1 MEVGVNGQITASATR
16 LVARGKD
23 INIVLA
29 PIHPPQ
35 KTERTVEEKR
45 GRERNVKWLRAKVKW
60 TSLHPLHP
68 NIIIHNLYT
77 ILFTRR
83 NGSTIKNFTSS

>member
-1 MEVGVNGQITASATR
+1 MNGQITVSATR
-16 LVARGKD
+16 LVARGRD
-23 INIVLA
+23 INIVHA

-35 KTERTVEEKR
+35 KAERTVEEKR
-45 GRERNVKWLRAKVKW
+45 GRERNVKWLRAEVKW

-77 ILFTRR
+77 ILFTRK

>member
-1 MEVGVNGQITASATR
+1 MNGQITASATR
-16 LVARGKD
+16 LVARGRD

-45 GRERNVKWLRAKVKW
+45 GRERNVKWLRAEVNW

>member
-1 MEVGVNGQITASATR
+1 MNGQITASATR
-16 LVARGKD
+16 LVARGRD
-23 INIVLA
+23 TNIVLA

-45 GRERNVKWLRAKVKW
+45 GRERNVKWLRAEVKW

>member
-1 MEVGVNGQITASATR
+1 MNGQITASATR
-16 LVARGKD
+16 LVARGRD

-45 GRERNVKWLRAKVKW
+45 GRERNVKWLRAEV
-60 TSLHPLHP
+60 LHP
-68 NIIIHNLYT
+68 NIIIHNLYS

>member
-16 LVARGKD
+16 LVARGRD
-23 INIVLA
+23 TNIVLA

-45 GRERNVKWLRAKVKW
+45 GRERNVKWLRAEVKW

-77 ILFTRR
+77 IL
-83 NGSTIKNFTSS
+83 KNFTSC

>member
-16 LVARGKD
+16 LVAWGRD

-45 GRERNVKWLRAKVKW
+45 GRERNVKGLRAEVKW